1 VSLVWQLIYLLLYV
15 FLLLLLARLVV
26 DWVTMFA
33 RRWQPGR
40 GAAVALEIVYSA
52 TDPPLK
58 ALRRLIPPLRI
69 GGISLDL
76 GFILLL
82 VIVYVLMNV
91 VGQQFRW

>member
-1 VSLVWQLIYLLLYV
+1 VSTVWQVIYLLLHV
-15 FLLLLLARLVV
+15 FLLLLLGRLVV
-26 DWVTMFA
+26 DWVRMFA
-33 RRWQPGR
+33 QRWQPAR
-40 GAAVALEIVYSA
+40 GAAVALELIYSA

-82 VIVYVLMNV
+82 VIVYVLMSV
-91 VGQQFRW
+91 VGQQFRM